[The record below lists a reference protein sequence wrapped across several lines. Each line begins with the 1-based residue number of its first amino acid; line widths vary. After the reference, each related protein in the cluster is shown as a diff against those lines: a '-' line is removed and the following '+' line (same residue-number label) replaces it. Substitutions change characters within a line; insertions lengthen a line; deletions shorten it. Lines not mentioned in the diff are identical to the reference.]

1 MIAFF
6 RIFHVPTEALPL
18 GYRLKTPQKLS
29 LGTVTS
35 YWPHQVTFGRSHL
48 CSVLHCYIQT

>member
-29 LGTVTS
+29 LGTVMS

-48 CSVLHCYIQT
+48 CSVLHCYI